1 VAVTRIEITM
11 GLPIQVVKSSV
22 TASFCRKASSIDLAH
37 HARLFAI
44 LLSTIY
50 MLCMTTTLL
59 AQTQLGVD
67 IDGETAYDEFGQ
79 SVSLSS
85 LGNHLAIG
93 APKNN
98 GNGFDSG
105 HVRVYQWSDA
115 AWTQLGADID
125 GEAAYDEA
133 GQSVA
138 LSSDGTRLAIGA
150 HRNDGNGIDSGH
162 VRVYHWSGAAWTQLG
177 ADINGE
183 AFSDFSGWSVSL
195 SSDGNR
201 LAIGAPFNV
210 GGNGYDSGH
219 VRVYQWSGA
228 AWTQLGA
235 DIDGEAAYD
244 ESGWSVSLSSDGNR
258 LAIGAAGNDGNG
270 INSGHVRVFQWSGA
284 AWTQLGA
291 DINGEA
297 FSDFSGWS
305 VSLSSD
311 GNRLA
316 VGAPFNVGSNGYD
329 SGHVRVYQWSGVAW
343 TQLGADIDGEAAYD
357 NFGSTVSL
365 ASNGN
370 RLAVGAPL
378 NSGSNGIDSGQ
389 VRVFQWSDGT
399 WTQLGTDIEGEAA
412 YDNFGSAVSLASN
425 GNRLAIGASG
435 NDGNGFDSGHVR
447 IFDVSMFNTFSLN
460 AGLNDAW
467 YYPITDGQGF
477 FITVFPDLGL
487 VSLAWF
493 TYDTELPAEDAQANL
508 GDAGHRWLTALGPID
523 GDQAVMNIT
532 MTSGGIFDT
541 PGGVERTYPPGSDGT
556 ITLTFDS
563 CSSGT
568 VEYDIPSIGRQ
579 GIIPIQRIANDNI
592 IICEA
597 LNAD

>member
-50 MLCMTTTLL
+50 MLCMTTTVL

-201 LAIGAPFNV
+201 LA
-210 GGNGYDSGH
+210 
-219 VRVYQWSGA
+219 
-228 AWTQLGA
+228 
-235 DIDGEAAYD
+235 
-244 ESGWSVSLSSDGNR
+244 
-258 LAIGAAGNDGNG
+258 
-270 INSGHVRVFQWSGA
+270 
-284 AWTQLGA
+284 
-291 DINGEA
+291 
-297 FSDFSGWS
+297 
-305 VSLSSD
+305 
-311 GNRLA
+311 

-357 NFGSTVSL
+357 NFGST
-365 ASNGN
+365 
-370 RLAVGAPL
+370 
-378 NSGSNGIDSGQ
+378 
-389 VRVFQWSDGT
+389 
-399 WTQLGTDIEGEAA
+399 
-412 YDNFGSAVSLASN
+412 VSLASN

>member
-1 VAVTRIEITM
+1 MSFVAVTRIEITM

-50 MLCMTTTLL
+50 MLCMTTTVL

-201 LAIGAPFNV
+201 LA
-210 GGNGYDSGH
+210 
-219 VRVYQWSGA
+219 
-228 AWTQLGA
+228 
-235 DIDGEAAYD
+235 
-244 ESGWSVSLSSDGNR
+244 
-258 LAIGAAGNDGNG
+258 
-270 INSGHVRVFQWSGA
+270 
-284 AWTQLGA
+284 
-291 DINGEA
+291 
-297 FSDFSGWS
+297 
-305 VSLSSD
+305 
-311 GNRLA
+311 

-370 RLAVGAPL
+370 RLAVGAPV